1 MIQRTQARVGR
12 TVSAH
17 GGGVKLLR
25 IAGEKKK
32 EYGNP

>member
-1 MIQRTQARVGR
+1 VKGREGR

-17 GGGVKLLR
+17 GGGVKLLK